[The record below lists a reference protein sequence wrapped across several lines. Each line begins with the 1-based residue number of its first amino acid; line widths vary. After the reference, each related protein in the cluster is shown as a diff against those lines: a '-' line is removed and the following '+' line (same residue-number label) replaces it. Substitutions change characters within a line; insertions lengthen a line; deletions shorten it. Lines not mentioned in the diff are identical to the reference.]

1 MVVEITVRSQM
12 ATTALMV
19 SKVTTDSLEGLK
31 SATCSVQPS
40 QGKFAV
46 AGCQTSSKAL
56 LSPDGNIGV
65 QSPDILEGLFKKSQC
80 NTRPSDRRV
89 YSYWGEAARR
99 LAAAVQCLI
108 IKGLLY
114 AE

>member
-12 ATTALMV
+12 ARTALMV

-56 LSPDGNIGV
+56 LSPDGNFGAK
-65 QSPDILEGLFKKSQC
+65 SPDFLEGLFEKSFCSTKQV
-80 NTRPSDRRV
+80 S
-89 YSYWGEAARR
+89 
-99 LAAAVQCLI
+99 
-108 IKGLLY
+108 LLLHS
-114 AE
+114 